1 MKITGIV
8 GGVSSESSTE
18 YYRLINQEVRLR
30 LGAAHSAE
38 LVMYSLDFH
47 SIAQLQLQQRWREL
61 ADVLISAITCLQR
74 AGAEFVILAS
84 NTLHAVADLVQP
96 SIQIPLLHIADAAAE
111 EINQSGISTVGLLGT
126 RAVMEQ
132 DFYKE
137 KFRAHAINS
146 LVPGEEQREFVQN
159 LIYRELCVGKLLP
172 ESREKL
178 RIIILE
184 LQRAGAEA
192 VVLACTELPLLIRSE
207 DTPVKLFDTMTLHVR
222 KAVAFALE
230 Q

>member
-1 MKITGIV
+1 
-8 GGVSSESSTE
+8 
-18 YYRLINQEVRLR
+18 
-30 LGAAHSAE
+30 
-38 LVMYSLDFH
+38 
-47 SIAQLQLQQRWREL
+47 
-61 ADVLISAITCLQR
+61 
-74 AGAEFVILAS
+74 
-84 NTLHAVADLVQP
+84 
-96 SIQIPLLHIADAAAE
+96 
-111 EINQSGISTVGLLGT
+111 
-126 RAVMEQ
+126 MEQ

-146 LVPGEEQREFVQN
+146 LVPGEEQREFVQD